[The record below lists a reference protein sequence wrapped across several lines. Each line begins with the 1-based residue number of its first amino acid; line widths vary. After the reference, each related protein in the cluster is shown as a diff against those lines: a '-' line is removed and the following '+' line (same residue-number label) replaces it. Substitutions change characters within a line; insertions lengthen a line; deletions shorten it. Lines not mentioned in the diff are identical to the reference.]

1 MANYTLTLRRGP
13 KGFDLAK
20 RVNLV
25 CSSSIRKALFSRF
38 RGSSSLWRSQTTP
51 ERLRDSTAHLGK
63 SDRSGSCCNP
73 CAILSLCAQL
83 TLLIPV
89 RRQALQ
95 PAHKRTGLDEC
106 AHRRQSNVQ
115 VNEEVAPHKRL
126 KCFPLTGH
134 RDSPDAEKAGLESRL
149 LRCGTW
155 PLIAYFTLERETCL
169 FQRASGT
176 MSTPA
181 LHPGLRSHRGLQAPM
196 AGGDG
201 RDPAAGPDGRAT
213 ARQ

>member
-1 MANYTLTLRRGP
+1 M
-13 KGFDLAK
+13 
-20 RVNLV
+20 
-25 CSSSIRKALFSRF
+25 CSSGIRTDLFSKF
-38 RGSSSLWRSQTTP
+38 RGSSSLWRSQTTQ
-51 ERLRDSTAHLGK
+51 ERLRDSSAHLGK
-63 SDRSGSCCNP
+63 ADQSGSCCNP

-134 RDSPDAEKAGLESRL
+134 RDSPDAEKAGRVSRL

-155 PLIAYFTLERETCL
+155 PLITYFTLERETCL
-169 FQRASGT
+169 FQRASGA

-181 LHPGLRSHRGLQAPM
+181 SRTGLRPHRGLRVPM
-196 AGGDG
+196 PGGSGD
-201 RDPAAGPDGRAT
+201 DPAAGPDGRCT

>member
-1 MANYTLTLRRGP
+1 MEYRQTYSL
-13 KGFDLAK
+13 
-20 RVNLV
+20 
-25 CSSSIRKALFSRF
+25 
-38 RGSSSLWRSQTTP
+38 GSSVPAAIGVRNQPTK
-51 ERLRDSTAHLGK
+51 D
-63 SDRSGSCCNP
+63 
-73 CAILSLCAQL
+73 CAIVPLISAKLIKVVVAATLVRILSLCAQL

-126 KCFPLTGH
+126 KYFPLTGLQE
-134 RDSPDAEKAGLESRL
+134 SPDAEKAGLVSRL

-155 PLIAYFTLERETCL
+155 PLITYFTPERETCL
-169 FQRASGT
+169 FQRAFGT

-181 LHPGLRSHRGLQAPM
+181 SHPGPRPRRELQV
-196 AGGDG
+196 
-201 RDPAAGPDGRAT
+201 PDSWR
-213 ARQ
+213 RRP

>member
-1 MANYTLTLRRGP
+1 M
-13 KGFDLAK
+13 
-20 RVNLV
+20 
-25 CSSSIRKALFSRF
+25 SSSGIQTGLFSRF
-38 RGSSSLWRSQTTP
+38 LGSSSHRRLQSTH
-51 ERLRDSTAHLGK
+51 ERLRDSSAHLGK
-63 SDRSGSCCNP
+63 AGQSGSCCNP

-83 TLLIPV
+83 TLPIPV

-106 AHRRQSNVQ
+106 AYRRQSNVQ

-134 RDSPDAEKAGLESRL
+134 QDSPDAEKAGLESRL

-181 LHPGLRSHRGLQAPM
+181 LHPGLRPHRGLQAPM
-196 AGGDG
+196 VGGDG
-201 RDPAAGPDGRAT
+201 SDPAAGPVGRAT